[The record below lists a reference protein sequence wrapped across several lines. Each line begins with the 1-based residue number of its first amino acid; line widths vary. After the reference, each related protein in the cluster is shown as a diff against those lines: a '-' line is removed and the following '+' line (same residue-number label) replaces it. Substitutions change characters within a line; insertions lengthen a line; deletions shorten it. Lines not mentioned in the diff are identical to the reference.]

1 MSKIYDFCPEEVKQ
15 RVAALVEKNHPDLQQ
30 AEVTYDLMYVSRDD
44 DDDGT
49 KPVLSLHGVP
59 CLAIARIVPLKERAK
74 GCADAEI
81 LIDMARFKDSSAEQK
96 DALLDHEL
104 QHFDVQ
110 RDADGCV
117 KRDDQQRPK
126 LKMRPHDYDFGWFTI
141 IARRHGIASIEQQQA
156 RLIFDQDGHSL
167 FPFAVMASEA

>member
-1 MSKIYDFCPEEVKQ
+1 MSKIYDFCPDDVKE
-15 RVAALVEKNHPDLQQ
+15 RVAALVHANHPDLEL
-30 AEVTYDLMYVSRDD
+30 AGVTFDLMYVSRDD
-44 DDDGT
+44 DDDST

-74 GCADAEI
+74 GCNDAEI
-81 LIDMARFKDSSAEQK
+81 LIDMARFKDSTDAQK

-110 RDADGCV
+110 HDADGCV

-126 LKMRPHDYDFGWFTI
+126 LKMRPHDYDLGWFTI
-141 IARRHGIASIEQQQA
+141 IAQRHGAASIEVQQA
-156 RLIFDQDGHSL
+156 RALFDADGHRL
-167 FPFAVMASEA
+167 FPFAIAAER